1 MLAMRRSLLVTTIP
15 AIFLILALLAPSSS
29 ALKMPLKLSLNVSV
43 IVYDPSHSLLNG
55 LRTETYYRH
64 LNCGNWSIVLI
75 AKIHYMYA
83 PDWAIRAL
91 RTYMENHYVDR
102 GVPSWAKDYV
112 EAHRLTV
119 RWLELRPFYEE
130 LWRLSQQVVKDRGMK
145 VNDIVAIIGNV
156 DNVSRQYYEEPAPY
170 LHVARLEGVRG
181 WAGEHPLVFYDLS
194 VVPKPWPSKTMPF
207 HGMGRPV
214 NVFTEPPLWSLSDP
228 ASYIK
233 GLVHDHIR
241 FHYLTLCPARPWY
254 AQLYRVHIVLV
265 DYGNETLT
273 AGIKAA
279 INTSLVGNLV
289 ELMDPWI
296 NISIDLRTVRAEP
309 GTLLYKVV
317 EEAGHEN
324 SWLILYYGNTSKL
337 LALDAKKRF
346 PSLHPCGSE
355 SLARVCDF
363 VFYVLATPLPS
374 YMRFQG
380 TLFNFTGFDTGWL
393 GATSYPGYGLRVIRG
408 DINRVIAHEAGH
420 SLGLLHP
427 FQLPSGE
434 MRWLMDFEETP
445 MSYYD
450 EGMAY
455 YRVGDI
461 SHYEAAK
468 TALIHLAGILAA
480 RNTGPPPLVEAWL
493 AKGKPG
499 KALEE
504 AKRLLLGRKQSGC
517 TETTTTVTETV
528 TSTETSWRTI
538 TSVSVTTHSVANK
551 VTVTK
556 RTTVTKTAT
565 RTETV
570 TTTLTKTMTRNEKA
584 LVQLLAVL
592 VLGAALGYLA
602 ARRRG

>member
-1 MLAMRRSLLVTTIP
+1 MLFFAAMLSGPIVRSEQGLVLGLHVLVLV
-15 AIFLILALLAPSSS
+15 F
-29 ALKMPLKLSLNVSV
+29 
-43 IVYDPSHSLLNG
+43 DPSHTLLKDMQ
-55 LRTETYYRH
+55 REHYMYSV
-64 LNCGNWSIVLI
+64 NCSGMALSVSAEID
-75 AKIHYMYA
+75 YMYA
-83 PDWAIRAL
+83 PSWALRAL
-91 RTYMENHYVDR
+91 RAYMESHYVDR
-102 GVPSWAKDYV
+102 GVPGWAKDYV
-112 EAHRLTV
+112 EARHLSV

-130 LWRLSQQVVKDRGMK
+130 LWGLSQQVVEEKGIE
-145 VNDIVAIIGNV
+145 VNDVVAIIGNV

-170 LHVARLEGVRG
+170 LRVDGLEGIRG

-194 VVPKPWPSKTMPF
+194 VVPEPWPSKTMPF
-207 HGMGRPV
+207 YGMGRPV
-214 NVFTEPPLWSLSDP
+214 NVSTEPPLWSLSDP

-254 AQLYRVHIVLV
+254 APLYRVRIVLV

-273 AGIKAA
+273 ARIRAS
-279 INTSLVGNLV
+279 INTSLVENLV

-309 GTLLYKVV
+309 GTPLYKVV
-317 EEAGHEN
+317 EEAGHEDG
-324 SWLILYYGNTSKL
+324 WLILYYGNTSKL

-346 PSLHPCGSE
+346 PGLHPCGSE
-355 SLARVCDF
+355 NIAQACDF
-363 VFYVLATPLPS
+363 VFYVLATPRPS

-380 TLFNFTGFDTGWL
+380 TLFNFTGFDAGWL
-393 GATSYPGYGLRVIRG
+393 GATSYPGYGFRVIRG

-455 YRVGDI
+455 YRVGDV
-461 SHYEAAK
+461 SPYEAAK

-480 RNTGPPPLVEAWL
+480 KNPGSLPLVEAWL
-493 AKGKPG
+493 AKGEPG

-504 AKRLLLGRKQSGC
+504 AKRLLGLKQSGC

-538 TSVSVTTHSVANK
+538 TSVSATTHTVTRQ

-556 RTTVTKTAT
+556 TITVTKTAI

-570 TTTLTKTMTRNEKA
+570 TATLTKTVTRNVQA
-584 LVQLLAVL
+584 SVQLLAVL

-602 ARRRG
+602 ARQRG

>member
-1 MLAMRRSLLVTTIP
+1 
-15 AIFLILALLAPSSS
+15 LALFLLAAVLPGSIASSEQR
-29 ALKMPLKLSLNVSV
+29 LVLNLRVLV
-43 IVYDPSHSLLNG
+43 LVFDPSHVLLGG
-55 LRTETYYRH
+55 LQRDHYVY
-64 LNCGNWSIVLI
+64 SISCPGMNMSISADVD
-75 AKIHYMYA
+75 YMYA
-83 PDWAIRAL
+83 PSWALRAL
-91 RTYMENHYVDR
+91 RAYMEAHYVDK
-102 GVPSWAKDYV
+102 GVPGWAKDYV
-112 EAHRLTV
+112 EAHHLPV

-130 LWRLSQQVVKDRGMK
+130 LWRLSRQIVEDKGIE

-170 LHVARLEGVRG
+170 LHVAELEGVRG

-194 VVPKPWPSKTMPF
+194 VVPRPWPSRAMPF
-207 HGMGRPV
+207 YGMGRPV
-214 NVFTEPPLWSLSDP
+214 NASTEPPLWSLRDP
-228 ASYIK
+228 AGYIR
-233 GLVHDHIR
+233 GLVRDHIR
-241 FHYLTLCPARPWY
+241 FHYLTLCPRRPWY

-265 DYGNETLT
+265 DYGNETLV
-273 AGIKAA
+273 ARIRAS
-279 INTSLVGNLV
+279 INTSLVENLV

-296 NISIDLRTVRAEP
+296 NTSIELRIVRAEP
-309 GTLLYKVV
+309 GTPLYRVV

-324 SWLILYYGNTSKL
+324 GWLILYYGNTSKL
-337 LALDAKKRF
+337 LALDARKRF
-346 PSLHPCGSE
+346 PGLHPCGSE
-355 SLARVCDF
+355 TLSRACDF
-363 VFYVLATPLPS
+363 VFYVLATPRPS

-455 YRVGDI
+455 YRVGDV
-461 SHYEAAK
+461 SPYEAAK

-480 RNTGPPPLVEAWL
+480 KNTEPLPSVGTWL
-493 AKGKPG
+493 ARGEPG

-504 AKRLLLGRKQSGC
+504 AKRLLLEGGQSSC
-517 TETTTTVTETV
+517 TRSTITVTETV

-538 TSVSVTTHSVANK
+538 TSASVTTHSVTKQA
-551 VTVTK
+551 TVTEK
-556 RTTVTKTAT
+556 TTVTKTVART
-565 RTETV
+565 RTK
-570 TTTLTKTMTRNEKA
+570 TTTMTIITRRERGLA
-584 LVQLLAVL
+584 RLLAVFI
-592 VLGAALGYLA
+592 LGAALGYLA
-602 ARRRG
+602 ARRQR